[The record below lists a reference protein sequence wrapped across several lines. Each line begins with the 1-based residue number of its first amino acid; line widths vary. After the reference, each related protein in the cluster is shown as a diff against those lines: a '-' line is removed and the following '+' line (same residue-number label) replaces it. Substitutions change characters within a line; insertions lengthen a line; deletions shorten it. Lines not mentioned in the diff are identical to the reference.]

1 MKTSKKQIKPS
12 RKVQPVPIV
21 FKRLANGHMLELIYS
36 PKRETTALGYW
47 NSKAFKVMST
57 YKASKDTSYIPV
69 SGSNNLIKH
78 GVIKFPSFAEDYG
91 SINKL
96 IGEIRA
102 FIHRYV
108 DLDPDFETVTA
119 HYVLLSWVYDRFN
132 EMPYLRMI
140 GDYGTGKTRF
150 LQIIGSICYK
160 PIFVSGASSMSPIFH
175 SLNSFSGTLILDEA
189 DFKFS
194 DAKSD
199 MVKILN
205 NGTVKGFPVLRC
217 EGNSK
222 GQYNPRAF
230 QVFGPKIIAT
240 RHHYS
245 DPALESRLITS
256 ESKAG
261 SIRACIPLNL
271 PDSYGQEA
279 EALRNKLLM
288 FRFQNWDKISINE
301 NADLN
306 VGINRVAQIFRPLL
320 AIAQNGKT
328 RTIIAGYAQKSQN
341 FLKAFRSHSYEEQI
355 LSVIAEL
362 LQSKSKLSIKAITAS
377 YQKKYGKHHINPVT
391 PKWIGG
397 IIRSKL
403 HISTVKRQG
412 VYVIGDSELTKLK
425 ALFKRYDITCD
436 LSVDALS
443 APSKSADQ
451 EKRQVE

>member
-12 RKVQPVPIV
+12 PKVQPIPIV
-21 FKRLANGHMLELIYS
+21 SKRLANGHMLELIYS
-36 PKRETTALGYW
+36 PKREVTALGYW
-47 NSKAFKVMST
+47 NDKTFKVMSA
-57 YKASKDTSYIPV
+57 YEASKDISYIPV
-69 SGSNNLIKH
+69 AGSNNLIKH

-96 IGEIRA
+96 IGEIRS

-108 DLDPDFETVTA
+108 DLDTDFEIVA
-119 HYVLLSWVYDRFN
+119 VHYTLLSWVYDRFN
-132 EMPYLRMI
+132 EVPYLRMI

-160 PIFVSGASSMSPIFH
+160 PIFASGASSMSPIFH
-175 SLNSFSGTLILDEA
+175 SLNSFGGTLILDEA

-205 NGTVKGFPVLRC
+205 NGTLKGFPVLRC

-230 QVFGPKIIAT
+230 QVFGPKIITT

-261 SIRACIPLNL
+261 SIRKNIPLNL
-271 PDSYGQEA
+271 PDCYEQEA

-288 FRFQNWDKISINE
+288 FRFQNWDTISINE

-306 VGINRVAQIFRPLL
+306 VGINRVAQIFKPLL
-320 AIAQNGKT
+320 ALAQNDET
-328 RTIIAGYAQKSQN
+328 RSIIASYAQRSQN

-362 LQSKSKLSIKAITAS
+362 LIGTSKLSIKAITTS

-391 PKWIGG
+391 PKWVGG

-403 HISTVKRQG
+403 HVNTIKRQG

-425 ALFKRYDITCD
+425 ALFKRYDIACE

-451 EKRQVE
+451 ERRQTD

>member
-12 RKVQPVPIV
+12 PKVQPIPVV
-21 FKRLANGHMLELIYS
+21 SKRLANGHMLELIYS
-36 PKRETTALGYW
+36 QTI
-47 NSKAFKVMST
+47 KVMST
-57 YKASKDTSYIPV
+57 YEASKDTTYIPV

-78 GVIKFPSFAEDYG
+78 GVIKFPSFAEVYG

-102 FIHRYV
+102 YIHRYV
-108 DLDPDFETVTA
+108 DLDPEFEMVAA

-132 EMPYLRMI
+132 EVPYLRML

-205 NGTVKGFPVLRC
+205 NGTLKGFPVLRC

-245 DPALESRLITS
+245 DPALESRLIT
-256 ESKAG
+256 
-261 SIRACIPLNL
+261 
-271 PDSYGQEA
+271 
-279 EALRNKLLM
+279 
-288 FRFQNWDKISINE
+288 NE
-301 NADLN
+301 NVNLN
-306 VGINRVAQIFRPLL
+306 VGINRVAQIFRPLFAL
-320 AIAQNGKT
+320 T
-328 RTIIAGYAQKSQN
+328 PTKSRYC
-341 FLKAFRSHSYEEQI
+341 LSLRS
-355 LSVIAEL
+355 
-362 LQSKSKLSIKAITAS
+362 
-377 YQKKYGKHHINPVT
+377 
-391 PKWIGG
+391 
-397 IIRSKL
+397 
-403 HISTVKRQG
+403 
-412 VYVIGDSELTKLK
+412 
-425 ALFKRYDITCD
+425 C
-436 LSVDALS
+436 
-443 APSKSADQ
+443 
-451 EKRQVE
+451 